1 MDLLR
6 RILWGLTLVDFLRTI
21 IVNIHEFI
29 KIFQNNYLY
38 ICIYMFS
45 SRSRRTNPT
54 IGKIFISK
62 LTLDG

>member
-38 ICIYMFS
+38 IYVYICS
-45 SRSRRTNPT
+45 PVDPEEPT
-54 IGKIFISK
+54 PQ
-62 LTLDG
+62 